1 MRPTLATKSMIKI
14 FKSFSRSQIWIHTV
28 DPRAANTQAMITL
41 PHLTGTK
48 RRGSV
53 WAAGALAIAVSPA
66 ALAGSFYLPA
76 SDSVAALGRGYAGQ
90 AALGYDA
97 TSVMSNPAALTRLSG
112 STHWSVGL
120 NALKTDVRI
129 RDQGTTVLDNAV
141 PGGIPVGGVVEGDAS
156 DLAGLPNLAYAR
168 RIGGERNVWV
178 GFGVQA
184 PFGLGI
190 EYSPAFRARY
200 DTREARLRVIDVSGA
215 VGFQLTDSLS
225 IGGGVNVQRTDA
237 RLENA
242 VPNLNGTGVPG
253 QFASDGVLI
262 VRADSYAV
270 GGNVGLHLKT
280 SDTLQLGLH
289 YKSRMSHD
297 LEGYAIGQNLTGVP
311 GVLPLDLLNGR
322 STSATRLNL
331 PDVVTASAA
340 WQATDKLSLMAEL
353 RWFNWSRFR
362 ELAFRFDSPA
372 GVTIPITRP
381 ESYGDEYG
389 LAFGGEYRL
398 NPQWT
403 VRAGYLYDRTPTPD
417 ATRSTAVPD
426 ANRHWFSVGA
436 SWMFQPGW
444 ALDMAYSR
452 VEFETVRIN
461 RNDGLN
467 TVRATG
473 EPSVDVVGVAL
484 RKSF

>member
-1 MRPTLATKSMIKI
+1 MT
-14 FKSFSRSQIWIHTV
+14 
-28 DPRAANTQAMITL
+28 
-41 PHLTGTK
+41 
-48 RRGSV
+48 RRR
-53 WAAGALAIAVSPA
+53 ALAHLAPA
-66 ALAGSFYLPA
+66 GLILSSLSLPAGAGSFYLPA

-190 EYSPAFRARY
+190 EYSPAFRGRY

-270 GGNVGLHLKT
+270 GGNVGLHLKA
-280 SDTLQLGLH
+280 SDSLQLGLH

-362 ELAFRFDSPA
+362 ELAFRFDSP
-372 GVTIPITRP
+372 
-381 ESYGDEYG
+381 GDFLYYVL
-389 LAFGGEYRL
+389 LAYEQCRL
-398 NPQWT
+398 K
-403 VRAGYLYDRTPTPD
+403 PD
-417 ATRSTAVPD
+417 AVPLFLSGNILENGAIYRNLVRYVQSIHFLNWTGTVLPDTAVSLPNKHFFFD
-426 ANRHWFSVGA
+426 LFAAA
-436 SWMFQPGW
+436 S
-444 ALDMAYSR
+444 
-452 VEFETVRIN
+452 ETSLV
-461 RNDGLN
+461 
-467 TVRATG
+467 
-473 EPSVDVVGVAL
+473 
-484 RKSF
+484 KY

>member
-1 MRPTLATKSMIKI
+1 MTRRRALTRLAPAGLMLGTLA
-14 FKSFSRSQIWIHTV
+14 
-28 DPRAANTQAMITL
+28 L
-41 PHLTGTK
+41 
-48 RRGSV
+48 
-53 WAAGALAIAVSPA
+53 PA
-66 ALAGSFYLPA
+66 AAGSFYLPA

-97 TSVMSNPAALTRLSG
+97 TSVMSNPAAMTQLTG
-112 STHWSVGL
+112 NMQWSVGL

-129 RDQGTTVLDNAV
+129 RDQGTTVLGGAV
-141 PGGIPVGGVVEGDAS
+141 PGGIPVNGGIEGDAS
-156 DLAGLPNLAYAR
+156 DLAGLPNLAFAH
-168 RIGGERNVWV
+168 RIGGARNVWL

-190 EYSPAFRARY
+190 EYRDNFRARY

-225 IGGGVNVQRTDA
+225 IGGGINVQRTDA

-242 VPNLNGTGVPG
+242 VPNLNGTGIPG

-270 GGNVGLHLKT
+270 GGNVGLHLKA

-322 STSATRLNL
+322 GGSATRLNL

-340 WQATDKLSLMAEL
+340 WQANDNLSLMAEL

-372 GVTIPITRP
+372 GVTIPIARP
-381 ESYGDEYG
+381 ESYHDEYG

-398 NPQWT
+398 TPQWT

-426 ANRHWFSVGA
+426 ANRHWFSMGA
-436 SWMFQPGW
+436 SWVFQPGW
-444 ALDMAYSR
+444 ALDVAYSR
-452 VEFETVRIN
+452 IEFETVRIN
-461 RNDGLN
+461 RTDALAN

-473 EPSVDVVGVAL
+473 EPSVDVVGVAI
-484 RKSF
+484 RKTF

>member
-1 MRPTLATKSMIKI
+1 MTRRRALTRLA
-14 FKSFSRSQIWIHTV
+14 
-28 DPRAANTQAMITL
+28 P
-41 PHLTGTK
+41 
-48 RRGSV
+48 
-53 WAAGALAIAVSPA
+53 AGLILSSLALPA
-66 ALAGSFYLPA
+66 AAGSFYLPA

-97 TSVMSNPAALTRLSG
+97 TSVMSNPAALTQLG
-112 STHWSVGL
+112 GTMQWSVGL

-129 RDQGTTVLDNAV
+129 RDTGTTVLDNAV
-141 PGGIPVGGVVEGDAS
+141 PGGIAVGGVVEGDAS
-156 DLAGLPNLAYAR
+156 DLAGLPNLAFAH
-168 RIGGERNVWV
+168 RIGGARNVWL

-225 IGGGVNVQRTDA
+225 IGGGLNVQRTDA

-242 VPNLNGTGVPG
+242 VPNLNGTGIPG
-253 QFASDGVLI
+253 QFATDGVLI

-270 GGNVGLHLKT
+270 GGNIGLHFKAT
-280 SDTLQLGLH
+280 DALQLGLH

-297 LEGYAIGQNLTGVP
+297 LEGYSQGNNLSGVP

-322 STSATRLNL
+322 GGSATRLNL

-340 WQATDKLSLMAEL
+340 WQATDNLSLMAEL

-381 ESYGDEYG
+381 ESYQDEYN

-398 NPQWT
+398 NPQWI

-426 ANRHWFSVGA
+426 ANRHWFSLGA
-436 SWMFQPGW
+436 TWAFQPGW
-444 ALDMAYSR
+444 ALDLAYSR
-452 VEFETVRIN
+452 IEFETVRIN

-473 EPSVDVVGVAL
+473 EPSVDVVGIAL
-484 RKSF
+484 RKTF

>member
-1 MRPTLATKSMIKI
+1 MKPIRAFTRLAPAGLVLGSL
-14 FKSFSRSQIWIHTV
+14 
-28 DPRAANTQAMITL
+28 AM
-41 PHLTGTK
+41 
-48 RRGSV
+48 
-53 WAAGALAIAVSPA
+53 PA
-66 ALAGSFYLPA
+66 AAGSFYLPA

-97 TSVMSNPAALTRLSG
+97 TSVMSNPAALTQLG
-112 STHWSVGL
+112 GTMQWSVGL

-129 RDQGTTVLDNAV
+129 RDTGTTVLGSAV
-141 PGGIPVGGVVEGDAS
+141 PGGIPVDGVVEGDAS
-156 DLAGLPNLAYAR
+156 DLAGLPNLAFAH
-168 RIGGERNVWV
+168 RIGGARNVWV

-242 VPNLNGTGVPG
+242 VPNLNGTGIPG

-270 GGNVGLHLKT
+270 GGNIGLHLKA
-280 SDTLQLGLH
+280 SETLQLGLH

-297 LEGYAIGQNLTGVP
+297 LEGYAQGSNLTGVP
-311 GVLPLDLLNGR
+311 NVLPLDLLNGR
-322 STSATRLNL
+322 GGSATRLNL

-340 WQATDKLSLMAEL
+340 WQATDNLSLMAEL

-381 ESYGDEYG
+381 ESYRDEYG

-398 NPQWT
+398 NPQWIL
-403 VRAGYLYDRTPTPD
+403 RAGYLYDRTPTPD
-417 ATRSTAVPD
+417 TTRSVAVPD
-426 ANRHWFSVGA
+426 AHRHWFSVGA
-436 SWMFQPGW
+436 TWAFQPGW

-452 VEFETVRIN
+452 IEFETVRIN
-461 RNDGLN
+461 RTDALAN

-473 EPSVDVVGVAL
+473 EPSVDVVGVAI
-484 RKSF
+484 RKTF

>member
-1 MRPTLATKSMIKI
+1 MLRLRALTFLALGTL
-14 FKSFSRSQIWIHTV
+14 
-28 DPRAANTQAMITL
+28 TL
-41 PHLTGTK
+41 P
-48 RRGSV
+48 V
-53 WAAGALAIAVSPA
+53 A
-66 ALAGSFYLPA
+66 AGSFYLPA

-90 AALGYDA
+90 AAIGYDA
-97 TSVMSNPAALTRLSG
+97 TSVMSNPAAMTRLTANQYSI
-112 STHWSVGL
+112 GL

-129 RDQGTTVLDNAV
+129 RDQGTTVLGGAV
-141 PGGIPVGGVVEGDAS
+141 PGGIPVDGVVEGDAS

-168 RIGGERNVWV
+168 RIGTDRNVWV

-215 VGFQLTDSLS
+215 IGFQLTDAIS

-270 GGNVGLHLKT
+270 GGNFGVHIKA
-280 SDTLQLGLH
+280 SEALQFGLH

-297 LEGYAIGQNLTGVP
+297 LEGYALGQNLTGVP

-322 STSATRLNL
+322 SGAATRLNL

-340 WQATDKLSLMAEL
+340 WQATDNLSLMAEV

-362 ELAFRFDSPA
+362 ELAFRFDAPA

-381 ESYGDEYG
+381 EAYRDQYG

-403 VRAGYLYDRTPTPD
+403 LRAGYLYDRTPTTD
-417 ATRSTAVPD
+417 TTRSVAVPD

-436 SWMFQPGW
+436 SWAFDPQW
-444 ALDMAYSR
+444 TLDMAYSR
-452 VEFETVRIN
+452 IEFETVRID
-461 RNDGLN
+461 RTDALAN

-473 EPSVDVVGVAL
+473 NPSVDVVGLAV
-484 RKSF
+484 RKTF

>member
-1 MRPTLATKSMIKI
+1 MTRRRALTRLAPAGLMLGTLA
-14 FKSFSRSQIWIHTV
+14 
-28 DPRAANTQAMITL
+28 L
-41 PHLTGTK
+41 
-48 RRGSV
+48 
-53 WAAGALAIAVSPA
+53 PA
-66 ALAGSFYLPA
+66 AAGSFYLPA

-97 TSVMSNPAALTRLSG
+97 TSVMSNPAAMTQLTG
-112 STHWSVGL
+112 NMQWSVGL

-129 RDQGTTVLDNAV
+129 RDQGTTVLGGAV
-141 PGGIPVGGVVEGDAS
+141 PGGIPVNGGIEGDAS
-156 DLAGLPNLAYAR
+156 DLAGLPNLAFAH
-168 RIGGERNVWV
+168 RIGGARNVWL

-190 EYSPAFRARY
+190 EYRDNFRARY

-225 IGGGVNVQRTDA
+225 IGGGINVQRTDA

-242 VPNLNGTGVPG
+242 VPNLNGTGIPG

-270 GGNVGLHLKT
+270 GGNVGLHLKA

-322 STSATRLNL
+322 GGSATRLNL

-340 WQATDKLSLMAEL
+340 WQANDNLSLMAEL

-372 GVTIPITRP
+372 GVTIPIARP
-381 ESYGDEYG
+381 ESYHDEYG
-389 LAFGGEYRL
+389 LAFGGEYRVT
-398 NPQWT
+398 PQWT
-403 VRAGYLYDRTPTPD
+403 LRAGYLYDRTPTPD
-417 ATRSTAVPD
+417 TTR
-426 ANRHWFSVGA
+426 ANADTMR
-436 SWMFQPGW
+436 P
-444 ALDMAYSR
+444 
-452 VEFETVRIN
+452 
-461 RNDGLN
+461 
-467 TVRATG
+467 
-473 EPSVDVVGVAL
+473 P
-484 RKSF
+484 